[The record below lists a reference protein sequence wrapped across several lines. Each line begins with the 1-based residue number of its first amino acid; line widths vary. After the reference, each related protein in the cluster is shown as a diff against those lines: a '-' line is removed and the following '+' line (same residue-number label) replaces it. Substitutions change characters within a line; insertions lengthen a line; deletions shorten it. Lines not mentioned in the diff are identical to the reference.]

1 MSETEPESHYR
12 WVVMSASLVLVA
24 LSYGSASAFSV
35 FLKPLVE
42 EFGWP
47 RGAASLAYS
56 FNMVA
61 SGLFAIAMG
70 AVADRYG
77 TRRVALLGITFLGL
91 GLILSSRT
99 SHLWQLY
106 LSFGLVAGGM
116 GFGSLNAPLVA
127 NVTGWFE
134 RNRGLATSI
143 TFSGTGLGVMV
154 LSPLSRYL
162 ITTYGWRTSFL
173 ILGILCWVIGF
184 PLALLIRT
192 RLAATLALTGEVSS
206 PVSGSDPPVLGPHAK
221 DSCKAEVSQLLWRMR
236 SAILCCCI
244 TMSIPLVHVV
254 AYAQDQGIPK
264 MAAATLLG
272 VIGGFGFVARI
283 LMGLVSDR
291 IGGRSTLLLCSILQ
305 TAGVLGLLMVHG
317 LWSLYL
323 FGSLFGIG
331 YGGILPQ
338 YAIITRQTLGSQAIG
353 RTYGTISMFGT
364 GGTAIGGALGG
375 FLFDLSGTYT
385 IPFGL
390 AVLSGI
396 TNILLALSLL
406 NMKADASP
414 SPVLQA
420 KSPSLS

>member
-1 MSETEPESHYR
+1 MSATEPESHYR
-12 WVVMSASLVLVA
+12 WVVTSASLVLVA

-56 FNMVA
+56 FNMVC

-127 NVTGWFE
+127 NVTGWFD

-173 ILGILCWVIGF
+173 ILGVLSWTIGF

-192 RLAATLALTGEVSS
+192 RFSAHFASTSQALASATAPDPHVPGPPLKNRPNGE
-206 PVSGSDPPVLGPHAK
+206 L
-221 DSCKAEVSQLLWRMR
+221 SQLLWRMR

-272 VIGGFGFVARI
+272 AMGGFGFVGRI
-283 LMGLVSDR
+283 LMGFVSDR

-305 TAGVLGLLMVHG
+305 TSGVLGLLMAHG
-317 LWSLYL
+317 LGTLYL

-331 YGGILPQ
+331 YGGLLPQ
-338 YAIITRQTLGSQAIG
+338 YAVITREAMGTRVIG
-353 RTYGTISMFGT
+353 RTYGTISLFGT
-364 GGTAIGGALGG
+364 GGMAIGGALGG
-375 FLFDLSGTYT
+375 FLFDLSGTYLL
-385 IPFGL
+385 PFGL

-396 TNILLALSLL
+396 ANILLAVSLL
-406 NMKADASP
+406 HMKVESSP
-414 SPVLQA
+414 TPVLQA